1 MKLLIID
8 NYDSFT
14 YNIVQIVGELYYSDF
29 EIRKN
34 NEISI
39 STINHFDKILISP
52 GPGIP
57 SEAGS
62 ILQIIKKYSPTKSI
76 LGICLGHQAI
86 AEVFGAH
93 LIRMPSVAH
102 GVAKRVTIIDQ
113 NDYIFQGIPSSI
125 EVGLYHSWTV
135 AENKLPISLKIT
147 ARTDDGMIMAIAH
160 GEFDVKGIQFHPE
173 SIMTK
178 FGRKIISNWLRR

>member
-14 YNIVQIVGELYYSDF
+14 YNIVQLVEELGYSDF

-34 NEISI
+34 DEISI
-39 STINHFDKILISP
+39 SAINHFDKILISP

-62 ILQIIKKYSPTKSI
+62 ILQIIKKFSPSKSI

-86 AEVFGAH
+86 AEAFGAH
-93 LIRMPSVAH
+93 IFQMPRVVH
-102 GVAKRVTIIDQ
+102 GIAKRVTIVDK
-113 NDYIFQGIPSSI
+113 DEYIFKGLPLSFQA
-125 EVGLYHSWTV
+125 GLYHSWAV
-135 AENKLPISLKIT
+135 SKLPRSLKTT
-147 ARTDDGMIMAIAH
+147 ALADDGTIMAIAH
-160 GEFDVKGIQFHPE
+160 CEFDVKGIQFHPE

-178 FGRKIISNWLRR
+178 FGRKIISNWLQHL